1 MSSSGARDRQGDVV
15 DRFEEETLVRWA
27 HTDPAGIVFY
37 PRYFEM
43 INALIED
50 WFAGPL
56 GCDFE
61 TLHGELGTGVPTVSI
76 ECEFAR
82 PSRLGDRLVFG
93 LVVEWMGE
101 GSFTLEMA
109 ANERNGERRM
119 KARLVLACIDLET
132 GCARPIPEEIR
143 SRMVGFGPRQAG

>member
-1 MSSSGARDRQGDVV
+1 V
-15 DRFEEETLVRWA
+15 DRFEKEVLVRWA
-27 HTDPAGIVFY
+27 HADPAGIVFY

-43 INALIED
+43 INELVED

-82 PSRLGDRLVFG
+82 PSRLGDRLVFELG
-93 LVVEWMGE
+93 VDRMGE
-101 GSFTLEMA
+101 GSFTLDVVVTG
-109 ANERNGERRM
+109 RDGEQRM

-132 GCARPIPEEIR
+132 GRARPIPERVR
-143 SRMVGFGPRQAG
+143 SRMVEFELRGVG

>member
-1 MSSSGARDRQGDVV
+1 M
-15 DRFEEETLVRWA
+15 DRFEAEVLVRWA

-43 INALIED
+43 INALVED

-82 PSRLGDRLVFG
+82 PSRLGDRLVFE
-93 LVVEWMGE
+93 LAVERIGK
-101 GSFTLEMA
+101 GSFTLKTS
-109 ANERNGERRM
+109 ANDRNGEQRM
-119 KARLVLACIDLET
+119 KARLVLASIDLET
-132 GCARPIPEEIR
+132 GRARPIPEQIR
-143 SRMVGFGPRQAG
+143 SRMVEFELRRAG

>member
-1 MSSSGARDRQGDVV
+1 VE
-15 DRFEEETLVRWA
+15 RFEAEVLVRWA

-43 INALIED
+43 INALVED

-56 GCDFE
+56 GCDFD
-61 TLHGELGTGVPTVSI
+61 TLHGELGIGVPTVSI

-82 PSRLGDRLVFG
+82 PSRLGDSLVFG
-93 LVVEWMGE
+93 LVVERIGK
-101 GSFTLEMA
+101 GSFTLRIA
-109 ANERNGERRM
+109 ANDRNGEQRM

-132 GCARPIPEEIR
+132 GRARPIPEEIR
-143 SRMVGFGPRQAG
+143 SRMVEFELRRAG